1 MKTTFIRW
9 THSEWLENDS
19 FSPLLS
25 CWVRLDDGSERVATY
40 EDGMW
45 VADDGS
51 YLENVREWRLQAVA
65 AVHI

>member
-1 MKTTFIRW
+1 M
-9 THSEWLENDS
+9 ENES
-19 FSPLLS
+19 FSPRLS
-25 CWVRLDDGSERVATY
+25 CWVRLENGSERIATY